1 MQLRNGKKIEEDV
14 VVIFDVET
22 TGLVPK
28 RKEYRGTKTELQ
40 SKSYYYDVPL
50 PDFPYITQ
58 LCFVIYDLTPRR
70 FELGSTMDASDSN
83 LTGNL
88 IEKLNLDPDRVL
100 SLYSNYV
107 KLPEGIDISKEA
119 SEKTGITREICEEK
133 GVPII
138 DALIA
143 FYRAVHRASRIIA
156 HNYEFDHTVISIEMK
171 RNMKDACFR
180 KSCPNADRLLNSD
193 YLYSR
198 NIRTFCTMRA
208 FTNICKI
215 FYAGKTSGAYKWP
228 RLEEV
233 HQFLF
238 GYKPENLHDAEVD
251 VMTCLKCYL
260 YLFSPQ
266 GTA

>member
-1 MQLRNGKKIEEDV
+1 MQLRNGKKIEENV

-28 RKEYRGTKTELQ
+28 KKEYRGTKTELQ
-40 SKSYYYDVPL
+40 STSYYYDVPL
-50 PDFPYITQ
+50 SDFPYITQ
-58 LCFVIYDLTPRR
+58 LCFVIYDLAT
-70 FELGSTMDASDSN
+70 
-83 LTGNL
+83 
-88 IEKLNLDPDRVL
+88 DRIL

-133 GVPII
+133 GVPIV

-156 HNYEFDHTVISIEMK
+156 HNYDFDNTVISVEMK
-171 RNMKDACFR
+171 RNMKDVRFR
-180 KSCPNADRLLNSD
+180 KTCIHADRLLTSD
-193 YLYSR
+193 YLYSKG
-198 NIRTFCTMRA
+198 IRTFCTMRA

-215 FYAGKTSGAYKWP
+215 FYAGKTSGPYKWP
-228 RLEEV
+228 RLDEL
-233 HQFLF
+233 HHFLF
-238 GYKPENLHDAEVD
+238 GTIPENLHDAEVD

-260 YLFSPQ
+260 HLYSTPAPLIL
-266 GTA
+266 A

>member
-28 RKEYRGTKTELQ
+28 RKDYRGTRTELQ
-40 SKSYYYDVPL
+40 NKSYYYDTPL

-58 LCFVIYDLTPRR
+58 LCFVIYDLAT
-70 FELGSTMDASDSN
+70 
-83 LTGNL
+83 
-88 IEKLNLDPDRVL
+88 DRVL

-107 KLPEGIDISKEA
+107 KLPEGIEISKEA

-138 DALIA
+138 EALIA

-156 HNYEFDHTVISIEMK
+156 HNYEFDHTVISMEMK
-171 RNMKDACFR
+171 RNMKNECFR
-180 KSCPNADRLLNSD
+180 KSCVNADRLFTPE
-193 YLYSR
+193 YLYFR
-198 NIRTFCTMRA
+198 GIRTFCTMRA

-215 FYAGKTSGAYKWP
+215 FYDGKTSGAYKWP

-238 GYKPENLHDAEVD
+238 GSVPENLHDAEVD

-260 YLFSPQ
+260 HLFSSQCPPLL
-266 GTA
+266 A

>member
-28 RKEYRGTKTELQ
+28 RKEYRGAKTELQ

-50 PDFPYITQ
+50 LDFPYITQ
-58 LCFVIYDLTPRR
+58 LCFVIYDLAT
-70 FELGSTMDASDSN
+70 
-83 LTGNL
+83 
-88 IEKLNLDPDRVL
+88 DRVL

-107 KLPEGIDISKEA
+107 RLPEGIDISKEA

-133 GVPII
+133 GVPIVE
-138 DALIA
+138 ALIA

-171 RNMKDACFR
+171 RNMKDARFR
-180 KSCPNADRLLNSD
+180 KSCPNADRILTSD

-238 GYKPENLHDAEVD
+238 GSVPENLHDAEVD

-260 YLFSPQ
+260 HLFSPRREPMVPLQ
-266 GTA
+266 TLLPRLS

>member
-1 MQLRNGKKIEEDV
+1 MQLRNGKKMDENLAIV
-14 VVIFDVET
+14 FDVET

-28 RKEYRGTKTELQ
+28 KKEYRGTRTELQ
-40 SKSYYYDVPL
+40 SKTYYYDAPL

-58 LCFVIYDLTPRR
+58 ICFVIYDFNTRQVIHT
-70 FELGSTMDASDSN
+70 FSS
-83 LTGNL
+83 
-88 IEKLNLDPDRVL
+88 
-100 SLYSNYV
+100 YV

-119 SEKTGITREICEEK
+119 SEKTGITREICQAK
-133 GVPII
+133 GIPIV

-143 FYRAVHRASRIIA
+143 FYRAVHRAKLLIA

-171 RNMKDACFR
+171 RNMKNERFR
-180 KSCPNADRLLNSD
+180 NTCIHADHLFSSE
-193 YLYSR
+193 YLSSIG
-198 NIRTFCTMRA
+198 IRTFCTMQA

-233 HQFLF
+233 HQHLF
-238 GYKPENLHDAEVD
+238 GSIPENLHDAEVD

-260 YLFSPQ
+260 SYCSSKPCVLSM
-266 GTA
+266 